1 MKHYFRGELE
11 EPGLFNMKRITAILT
26 ITAILSLAIVGCS
39 VSNGQAPSSATVSAS
54 LSASIE
60 TTAESTIASGTA
72 SEVTTS
78 AFDPEVP
85 GKFKEKLGAGYMYQ
99 DKFIPQQ
106 FLYISDEKIVIAVF
120 LGGTEQ
126 IREIDR
132 SKYSRMEITKTSDFA
147 KVEIFDVSG
156 SSLLIT
162 LSPAEADEIQSVL
175 G

>member
-1 MKHYFRGELE
+1 
-11 EPGLFNMKRITAILT
+11 MKRITAVLT
-26 ITAILSLAIVGCS
+26 ITAILSLLIVGCS
-39 VSNGQAPSSATVSAS
+39 VSNGQTPSSATVSAS
-54 LSASIE
+54 PSASIE
-60 TTAESTIASGTA
+60 ATAESTIASDTA
-72 SEVTTS
+72 SSDVTTS
-78 AFDPEVP
+78 VFDPEVA
-85 GKFKEKLGAGYMYQ
+85 GKLKEKLGAGHMYQ

-106 FLYISDEKIVIAVF
+106 FLYISDKKIVIAVF

-132 SKYSRMEITKTSDFA
+132 SKYSRMKITKTSDFA

>member
-1 MKHYFRGELE
+1 
-11 EPGLFNMKRITAILT
+11 MKRITAVLT
-26 ITAILSLAIVGCS
+26 ITAILSLLIGGCS

-54 LSASIE
+54 QSASIE
-60 TTAESTIASGTA
+60 TTAESTIASSTA
-72 SEVTTS
+72 SSDVMTS
-78 AFDPEVP
+78 AFDPEVA

-99 DKFIPQQ
+99 DKFIPMQ
-106 FLYISDEKIVIAVF
+106 FLYISNEKIVIAVF

-132 SKYSRMEITKTSDFA
+132 SKYSRMKITKTSDFA
-147 KVEIFDVSG
+147 KVENFDVSG

-162 LSPAEADEIQSVL
+162 LSPADADEIQSVL

>member
-1 MKHYFRGELE
+1 MNRK
-11 EPGLFNMKRITAILT
+11 TAVLT
-26 ITAILSLAIVGCS
+26 ITVILSLAIGGCS
-39 VSNGQAPSSATVSAS
+39 VSSGQTPSSANAPTSTS
-54 LSASIE
+54 TSIE
-60 TTAESTIASGTA
+60 TTVVSTIASGTA
-72 SEVTTS
+72 SSDETTS

-106 FLYISDEKIVIAVF
+106 FLYISDKKIVIAVF

-132 SKYSRMEITKTSDFA
+132 SKYSRMKITKTSDFA

>member
-1 MKHYFRGELE
+1 
-11 EPGLFNMKRITAILT
+11 MKRKTSVLT
-26 ITAILSLAIVGCS
+26 ITAILSIAIVGCS

-60 TTAESTIASGTA
+60 TMAESTTASGIS
-72 SEVTTS
+72 SEGMTS

-85 GKFKEKLGAGYMYQ
+85 GKLKEKLGAGHMYQ

-106 FLYISDEKIVIAVF
+106 FLYISDKKIVIAVF
-120 LGGTEQ
+120 LGETEQ

-132 SKYSRMEITKTSDFA
+132 SKYSRMKITKTSDFA
-147 KVEIFDVSG
+147 KVEIFDVAG

-162 LSPAEADEIQSVL
+162 LSPADADEIQSVL

>member
-1 MKHYFRGELE
+1 
-11 EPGLFNMKRITAILT
+11 MKRITAVLT

-39 VSNGQAPSSATVSAS
+39 VSNGRAPSSATVSAS

-60 TTAESTIASGTA
+60 ATAESTIASGTA
-72 SEVTTS
+72 SSEGMTS
-78 AFDPEVP
+78 AFDPEAP
-85 GKFKEKLGAGYMYQ
+85 GKLKEKLGAGHMYQ

-106 FLYISDEKIVIAVF
+106 FLYISNEKIVIAVF

-132 SKYSRMEITKTSDFA
+132 SKYSRMKITKTSDFA

>member
-1 MKHYFRGELE
+1 MIRK
-11 EPGLFNMKRITAILT
+11 TAVLT
-26 ITAILSLAIVGCS
+26 ITAILSFAIVGCS
-39 VSNGQAPSSATVSAS
+39 VSNGQAPSSVTVSAS
-54 LSASIE
+54 PSASIK
-60 TTAESTIASGTA
+60 TTVESTIASGTA
-72 SEVTTS
+72 SSDETTS

-106 FLYISDEKIVIAVF
+106 FLYISNERIVIAVF

-132 SKYSRMEITKTSDFA
+132 SKFSRMKITKTSDFA

-162 LSPAEADEIQSVL
+162 LSLADADEIQSVL

>member
-1 MKHYFRGELE
+1 MFCLKWTG
-11 EPGLFNMKRITAILT
+11 A
-26 ITAILSLAIVGCS
+26 
-39 VSNGQAPSSATVSAS
+39 SSATVSTS
-54 LSASIE
+54 PSASIE

-72 SEVTTS
+72 YSDETTS
-78 AFDPEVP
+78 AFDPDVA

-106 FLYISDEKIVIAVF
+106 FLYISNERIVIAVF
-120 LGGTEQ
+120 LVGTEQ

-132 SKYSRMEITKTSDFA
+132 SKYSRMKITKTSDFA

-162 LSPAEADEIQSVL
+162 LSPADADEIQSVL

>member
-1 MKHYFRGELE
+1 MV
-11 EPGLFNMKRITAILT
+11 LT
-26 ITAILSLAIVGCS
+26 ITAILSLLIGECS
-39 VSNGQAPSSATVSAS
+39 VSNGQVPSSATVSAPS
-54 LSASIE
+54 SASIE
-60 TTAESTIASGTA
+60 TMAESTIASGTA
-72 SEVTTS
+72 SSDVTTS
-78 AFDPEVP
+78 AFDPEVA

-106 FLYISDEKIVIAVF
+106 FLFLSDKKIVIAVF

-132 SKYSRMEITKTSDFA
+132 SKYSRMKITKTSDFA
-147 KVEIFDVSG
+147 KVEILDVSG

>member
-1 MKHYFRGELE
+1 
-11 EPGLFNMKRITAILT
+11 MKRITAVLV
-26 ITAILSLAIVGCS
+26 ITAILSLAIGGCS
-39 VSNGQAPSSATVSAS
+39 VSNGQAPSSAAISAS
-54 LSASIE
+54 PSASVE
-60 TTAESTIASGTA
+60 TTAESTVASGT
-72 SEVTTS
+72 SSDVTTS
-78 AFDPEVP
+78 AFDPEVA
-85 GKFKEKLGAGYMYQ
+85 GKFKEKLGAGYVYQ

-106 FLYISDEKIVIAVF
+106 FLYISNEKIVIAVF

-132 SKYSRMEITKTSDFA
+132 SKYSRMKITKTSDFT

>member
-1 MKHYFRGELE
+1 
-11 EPGLFNMKRITAILT
+11 MKRKTSVLT
-26 ITAILSLAIVGCS
+26 ITAILSLLIGGCS
-39 VSNGQAPSSATVSAS
+39 VSNGQEPSSATVSAS

-60 TTAESTIASGTA
+60 ATAESTIASSTA
-72 SEVTTS
+72 SSEVTTF

-106 FLYISDEKIVIAVF
+106 FLYISDKKIVIAVF

-126 IREIDR
+126 TREIDR

>member
-1 MKHYFRGELE
+1 
-11 EPGLFNMKRITAILT
+11 MKRITAVLT
-26 ITAILSLAIVGCS
+26 ITAILSLLIGGCS
-39 VSNGQAPSSATVSAS
+39 VSNGQAPSSAAVSAS
-54 LSASIE
+54 PSASIE
-60 TTAESTIASGTA
+60 TMAESTIASGTA
-72 SEVTTS
+72 SSEVTTF
-78 AFDPEVP
+78 AFDPEVA

-99 DKFIPQQ
+99 DRFILQQ
-106 FLYISDEKIVIAVF
+106 FLYISNEKIVIAVF

-132 SKYSRMEITKTSDFA
+132 SKYSRMKITKTSDFA
-147 KVEIFDVSG
+147 KVEILDVSG

>member
-1 MKHYFRGELE
+1 MNRK
-11 EPGLFNMKRITAILT
+11 TAVLT
-26 ITAILSLAIVGCS
+26 ITAILSLLIGGCS
-39 VSNGQAPSSATVSAS
+39 VSNGQAPSSATVSVS
-54 LSASIE
+54 SSASIE
-60 TTAESTIASGTA
+60 TMAESTIASGTA
-72 SEVTTS
+72 SSDVTTS

-120 LGGTEQ
+120 LGETEQ

-132 SKYSRMEITKTSDFA
+132 SKYSRMKITKTSDFA

-156 SSLLIT
+156 SSLFIT
-162 LSPAEADEIQSVL
+162 LSPAEAEEIQSVL